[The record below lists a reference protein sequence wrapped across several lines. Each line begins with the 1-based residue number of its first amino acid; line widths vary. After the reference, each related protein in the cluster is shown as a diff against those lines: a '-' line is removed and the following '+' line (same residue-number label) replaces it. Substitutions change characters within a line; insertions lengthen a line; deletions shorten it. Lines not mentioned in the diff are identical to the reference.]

1 MSKLGKFS
9 AACAVVVC
17 AFGVNVARADALVP
31 SGGDDTSAILDAITN
46 ATEGATVELGQGT
59 FLLSST
65 LKFSRNVRLVG
76 AGAGQTILD
85 FQNKCRG
92 ISMTVSTAVLEGV
105 TIKKATYGSGHGGGI
120 NMTNGKV
127 LNCRI
132 TSCSVNNLNNG
143 GGGIYMTGGTVN
155 GCEIDHC
162 TFGGLYGHG
171 NAVWMNG
178 GTVTNCDIH
187 ANNGG
192 YNHSNPS
199 FGAGIVYLQSG
210 TLTCSKVRDNSKDS
224 IPGIHQVNGTVINC
238 LIYNNTGTYGAAGI
252 YKENGY
258 TYNCTIY
265 NCVRTGDTTGESGFR
280 QSNGTTKNCIVWD
293 SHPASST
300 AGSVYVGGGT
310 FANCVT
316 EKAVAKATETATG
329 DPKFVGAAKGDFR
342 ISTVTSSAYEHGVPL
357 AAVPSD
363 IVGKVRSTTAPT
375 AGAYEFDGE
384 FVVIPANPPFK
395 YVTGE
400 TVTADIEDGE
410 GYVVLENDG
419 GVEPG
424 TYPVIVGLRNANAHW
439 ADGTTGN
446 KTLAFEL
453 VQMTTLYPTDSE
465 ATIVATLGAARPGEK
480 ICFAAGTFPLTKTL
494 NLTNDVVLS
503 GAGAGE
509 TILDFQK
516 KCRGV
521 SMTSSGAVVE
531 GVTIMNAAYGS
542 GNGGGI
548 NMTKGK
554 VLGCRITKC
563 TVSGNNNC
571 GGGIY
576 MTGGTVSGCEIDG
589 CTFANLYGH
598 GNAIYMNGG
607 TVTNCD
613 IHANNG
619 GYSNG
624 ASGDAVVYLKSGT
637 LVASKIRDNTK
648 DATPGVHQENGTMI
662 NCLIYNNS
670 GTSLSAG
677 IYKTNGNTYNC
688 TVCNCVLS
696 GDTTGQSGLSQTG
709 GTTKNCIVWGCHP
722 AGSTAGSVK
731 VSGGTFANGV
741 TEKEVGTDPA
751 TGDPKFVNAAAGDFR
766 ISTATSPAC
775 EHGAPLAAVPRD
787 FVGNVRSETAPTAGA
802 YEFAGEFVGIPA
814 NPPFKYA
821 TGETLTADIED
832 GEGYV
837 VVENEGGVE
846 PGTYPVVVGLR
857 DKEGSCWADG
867 TTADKTLDF
876 EILAP
881 IVLQP
886 TDGDEEVAAAIDA
899 TVKGGTLFFAP
910 GTYAL
915 KKTINLS
922 RSITLKG
929 AGRDEVI
936 LNFGKKCRGVSMTAG
951 GAVLEGVTISNCYV
965 SVQNEHGG
973 GVNMTSGTLRNCRVT
988 SCSVYQL
995 YSSGGGIY
1003 MTGGTVDG
1011 CEIDRCTFEGLYGL
1025 ANAIRMNGG
1034 TVTNCDI
1041 HANNG
1046 GYTHDTVSMGSGIVC
1061 IESGTLTCTRI
1072 HDNSKDSVPGIYQ
1085 KNGTVV
1091 NCLIYNNK
1099 GANGAAGIY
1108 KENGYT
1114 YNCTIYNCVRT
1125 GDTAGQSGISQ
1136 SNGTTK
1142 NCIVWNSHPA
1152 ASTAGSVSV
1161 SGGTFANNVTEV
1173 AVAKATDTKTGDPAF
1188 FGVVSNDFRITRS
1201 SSAYRTGVPL
1211 ASVKGDF
1218 ADVARDAEH
1227 PSIGAY
1233 EYDASIEVYEVT
1245 LRFDQ
1250 SKYPQGADVVVEAV
1264 VTGVGDAELP
1274 VAWTLDG
1281 ETLATTEKTVTLKGL
1296 PSGAHVIRAAVVF
1309 EGKPAAKEESFAILP
1324 TKVYVNHTGSGTYP
1338 YATEETGTDS
1348 FEAAF
1353 AALWGA
1359 ADVTGEVVVAE
1370 GVYTN
1375 VTAVSFLNP
1384 IRVHGEG
1391 MDRTKILCKTRFVPF
1406 SLGNRAAILSGLTIE
1421 GGSRGASMSSGRIV
1435 GCRFLGCGNSLAEKS
1450 SGGGINM
1457 SGGTVADCRFQG
1469 CYATGLYGGG
1479 GGAYMTDGM
1488 ITNCT
1493 FSGCQSGT
1501 DVANDN
1507 GGGAVLLL
1515 GGTVTHSQLLNSQGG
1530 VYPAFRIK
1538 GGTMRNVLVTGT
1550 KAGSTVAAY
1559 QDSGTIESCTIA
1571 GNSVLA
1577 STGTVQVAG
1586 GTFRN
1591 NIVWGNTGVCEL
1603 VRRGASVD
1611 HCCYPEAKEGVDGN
1625 TAKDPLLKKG
1635 WVIKSCS
1642 PCRDAGADQPW
1653 MAGAG
1658 DLRGNPRI
1666 CDDRV
1671 DIGCFEVRPSGL
1683 MLIVR

>member
-1 MSKLGKFS
+1 MGRLSKFA
-9 AACAVVVC
+9 AACAAVVC
-17 AFGVNVARADALVP
+17 AFGANVARADALVP
-31 SGGDDTSAILDAITN
+31 SGGDDTAAILDAITN
-46 ATEGATVELGQGT
+46 AAEGATVELGQGT
-59 FLLSST
+59 FLLTST
-65 LKFSRNVRLVG
+65 LKFDRNVRLVG

-85 FQNKCRG
+85 FQ
-92 ISMTVSTAVLEGV
+92 
-105 TIKKATYGSGHGGGI
+105 
-120 NMTNGKV
+120 
-127 LNCRI
+127 
-132 TSCSVNNLNNG
+132 
-143 GGGIYMTGGTVN
+143 
-155 GCEIDHC
+155 
-162 TFGGLYGHG
+162 
-171 NAVWMNG
+171 
-178 GTVTNCDIH
+178 
-187 ANNGG
+187 
-192 YNHSNPS
+192 
-199 FGAGIVYLQSG
+199 
-210 TLTCSKVRDNSKDS
+210 
-224 IPGIHQVNGTVINC
+224 
-238 LIYNNTGTYGAAGI
+238 
-252 YKENGY
+252 
-258 TYNCTIY
+258 
-265 NCVRTGDTTGESGFR
+265 
-280 QSNGTTKNCIVWD
+280 
-293 SHPASST
+293 
-300 AGSVYVGGGT
+300 
-310 FANCVT
+310 
-316 EKAVAKATETATG
+316 
-329 DPKFVGAAKGDFR
+329 
-342 ISTVTSSAYEHGVPL
+342 
-357 AAVPSD
+357 
-363 IVGKVRSTTAPT
+363 
-375 AGAYEFDGE
+375 
-384 FVVIPANPPFK
+384 
-395 YVTGE
+395 
-400 TVTADIEDGE
+400 
-410 GYVVLENDG
+410 
-419 GVEPG
+419 
-424 TYPVIVGLRNANAHW
+424 
-439 ADGTTGN
+439 
-446 KTLAFEL
+446 KT
-453 VQMTTLYPTDSE
+453 
-465 ATIVATLGAARPGEK
+465 
-480 ICFAAGTFPLTKTL
+480 
-494 NLTNDVVLS
+494 
-503 GAGAGE
+503 
-509 TILDFQK
+509 
-516 KCRGV
+516 CRGV
-521 SMTSSGAVVE
+521 SMTSSGAVLE
-531 GVTIMNAAYGS
+531 GVTITGGYAYNAS
-542 GNGGGI
+542 GAGVNMSKGIVRNCRITDCQATAATGTTANGGGV
-548 NMTKGK
+548 N
-554 VLGCRITKC
+554 
-563 TVSGNNNC
+563 
-571 GGGIY
+571 

-589 CTFANLYGH
+589 CKFGNLYGH
-598 GNAIYMNGG
+598 GNAIYMDGG

-624 ASGDAVVYLKSGT
+624 AYGDAVVYLKSGT
-637 LVASKIRDNTK
+637 LVASKIHDNTK

-662 NCLIYNNS
+662 NCLIYNNT
-670 GTSLSAG
+670 GTALSAG
-677 IYKTNGNTYNC
+677 IYKTNGYTYNC
-688 TVCNCVLS
+688 TVYNCVLS
-696 GDTTGQSGLSQTG
+696 GDTTGISGLSQAG
-709 GTTKNCIVWGCHP
+709 GTTKNCIVWNSHP
-722 AGSTAGSVK
+722 ASSTAGSVY
-731 VSGGTFANGV
+731 VGGGTFENGV
-741 TEKEVGTDPA
+741 TEKDVGTGTA
-751 TGDPKFVNAAAGDFR
+751 TGDPKFVNAAKGDFR
-766 ISTATSPAC
+766 ISTVTSSAY
-775 EHGAPLAAVPRD
+775 EHGVPLADVPSD
-787 FVGNVRSETAPTAGA
+787 IVGKVRSATAPTAGA
-802 YEFAGEFVGIPA
+802 YEFDGEFVVIPA

-837 VVENEGGVE
+837 VLENDGGVE

-867 TTADKTLDF
+867 TTEDRTLDF

-886 TDGDEEVAAAIDA
+886 TDGDDEVAAAIDA

-915 KKTINLS
+915 TRTIDLS

-936 LNFGKKCRGVSMTAG
+936 LNFGKKCRGVSMTAA
-951 GAVLEGVTISNCYV
+951 GAVVEGVTISNCSV

-1011 CEIDRCTFEGLYGL
+1011 CEIDRCTFEGLYGHG
-1025 ANAIRMNGG
+1025 NAVWMNGS
-1034 TVTNCDI
+1034 TAVVTNCDI

-1046 GYTHDTVSMGSGIVC
+1046 GYNHSNPSYGAGIVYLQ
-1061 IESGTLTCTRI
+1061 SGTLTCSRI
-1072 HDNSKDSVPGIYQ
+1072 HDNSKNSVPGIYQ

-1091 NCLIYNNK
+1091 NCLIYNNT
-1099 GANGAAGIY
+1099 GTYGAAGIY
-1108 KENGYT
+1108 KEDGYT
-1114 YNCTIYNCVRT
+1114 YNCTIYNCVRS

-1218 ADVARDAEH
+1218 AGVARDAEH

-1309 EGKPAAKEESFAILP
+1309 EGKPAAKEETFAILP
-1324 TKVYVNHTGSGTYP
+1324 TKVFVNHTGSGTYP

-1391 MDRTKILCKTRFVPF
+1391 MDRTKIFCKTRFVPF

-1435 GCRFLGCGNSLAEKS
+1435 GCRFLDCGNSLMELS

-1457 SGGTVADCRFQG
+1457 SGGTVANCRFQG

-1479 GGAYMTDGM
+1479 GGACLTDGM
-1488 ITNCT
+1488 ITNCM

-1501 DVANDN
+1501 DVANDQ

-1559 QDSGTIESCTIA
+1559 QDDGTIESCTIA

-1577 STGTVQVAG
+1577 STGTVHVAG

-1603 VRRGASVD
+1603 VKKGGSVD
-1611 HCCYPEAKEGVDGN
+1611 HCCYPEAKEGVNGN

-1635 WVIKSCS
+1635 CVIKSCS
-1642 PCRDAGADQPW
+1642 PCRDAGVDQPW
-1653 MAGAG
+1653 MTGAT
-1658 DLRGNPRI
+1658 DLCGNPRI